1 MASNEVSEMFA
12 KADIVKKL
20 EEFRPGCDM
29 GERVS
34 YCHYGQ
40 AQLYCLATLSLII
53 SDSDFLSDP
62 IKCRTVHTVSDICI
76 LLIYNSY

>member
-34 YCHYGQ
+34 CSH
-40 AQLYCLATLSLII
+40 
-53 SDSDFLSDP
+53 FM
-62 IKCRTVHTVSDICI
+62 TVLKSHMSGPHVT
-76 LLIYNSY
+76 N